1 MISSYIL
8 PIIILIT
15 FIYSY
20 KKINIYDEFIEGS
33 SESFKIVLNIFPNLL
48 AMFLA
53 VNIFINSGLLDYI
66 VKIFPFPHEE
76 IMMILLRPMSGS
88 TSLVLLDNIYSKY
101 GPDSRIGVLSS
112 IIQKTEVNLMF
123 FVHDRPISCIMLVR
137 VKSPEDKKVLRS
149 YMKYLKQFTLILAI
163 SFLGEILHYLIP
175 LPIPASIYG
184 LVLLF
189 AGLESRLIPL
199 HAVKEISEFLIEIM
213 PVMFIPVAVGLIDS
227 WGLMADHIAAYLVVT
242 FVTTVAVM
250 AISGLVTQ
258 LVIRRSRKD
267 GGEHE

>member
-1 MISSYIL
+1 
-8 PIIILIT
+8 
-15 FIYSY
+15 
-20 KKINIYDEFIEGS
+20 
-33 SESFKIVLNIFPNLL
+33 
-48 AMFLA
+48 
-53 VNIFINSGLLDYI
+53 
-66 VKIFPFPHEE
+66 
-76 IMMILLRPMSGS
+76 
-88 TSLVLLDNIYSKY
+88 
-101 GPDSRIGVLSS
+101 
-112 IIQKTEVNLMF
+112 
-123 FVHDRPISCIMLVR
+123 
-137 VKSPEDKKVLRS
+137 
-149 YMKYLKQFTLILAI
+149 MKYLKQFTLILAI